1 MSTVFKGRF
10 HSLAIRETP
19 SNTSLKLVKLD
30 SSRYSC
36 GKEYFEN
43 SGRWLPDSKAASN
56 ATLVV
61 HNNWIVSFEAKV
73 YRFKEHLMWT
83 RDTGRLYY
91 DCISMCYPGATLRCQ
106 LSVGYCKGQMSVK
119 YRTSTLLIIAHVIAA
134 YIGDFFVKKY
144 KVKDSLCLHDLISGI
159 IGLNKRLYD

>member
-1 MSTVFKGRF
+1 MGPIHRGMSTVLKIRF

-19 SNTSLKLVKLD
+19 SNTSLKLLKLD

-43 SGRWLPDSKAASN
+43 SGRWLPNSNTASN
-56 ATLVV
+56 TTLVV

-83 RDTGRLYY
+83 RDSGRRMIAFS
-91 DCISMCYPGATLRCQ
+91 CSIPVQ
-106 LSVGYCKGQMSVK
+106 LLLVGGSFQSAIAKAKGSVK
-119 YRTSTLLIIAHVIAA
+119 YRTSTH
-134 YIGDFFVKKY
+134 
-144 KVKDSLCLHDLISGI
+144 LIS
-159 IGLNKRLYD
+159 